1 MGNWKSRDIQHKCA
15 EEVRVLVGW
24 FSMMGTVYLV
34 VSSFGCLLMCLQ
46 ICTGRIREELRRGV
60 SVVLNAEEA
69 ERWLPVWKNQCWDL
83 SWQPPCT
90 PHHNIPWSLLSNWSK
105 RRKKERKKKKAQ
117 GKFALQRWDFSHQRT
132 SEWNPSVFLS
142 VFIPPLIIWS
152 LDTHQRSEGCEN
164 VEVNHKCIFFSPKIM
179 FCCWHFS
186 SWGSSAFW
194 GQIPSFGQM
203 WGLPHDDGPKLEPPA
218 PSFLLRNNYHNQGL
232 SAYN

>member
-1 MGNWKSRDIQHKCA
+1 MSREKARRIWQNRGWKKRKTVKSQKYGFHVAFSLAVFPIQFAGWGWVGLEVPSNTTIPWFCGSMGNWKSRDIQHKCA

-132 SEWNPSVFLS
+132 SE
-142 VFIPPLIIWS
+142 
-152 LDTHQRSEGCEN
+152 
-164 VEVNHKCIFFSPKIM
+164 
-179 FCCWHFS
+179 
-186 SWGSSAFW
+186 
-194 GQIPSFGQM
+194 
-203 WGLPHDDGPKLEPPA
+203 
-218 PSFLLRNNYHNQGL
+218 
-232 SAYN
+232 